1 MNTPPLT
8 LSHVSLAYGTRHV
21 LDDVSLALPASGITL
36 LTGPNGGG
44 KTSLLR
50 AMAGLLRPA
59 AGSIVRRPGLRTGYL
74 PQQRRIDRRFPIT
87 VAQVVASGLLNRGT
101 LLGHIG
107 KEGRAAVE
115 RTLAE
120 LRLEA
125 LADRPIEALSGGQW
139 QRTLLARAV
148 VSSPGLLLLDEPDTH
163 LDTPSRAFLYDRLAA
178 WASTCSIVIVSHDAA
193 AATALRPTA
202 TYVADGRR
210 LSPAAARA
218 L

>member
-1 MNTPPLT
+1 MNASPLR
-8 LSHVSLAYGTRHV
+8 LSHVSVAYGTRHV
-21 LDDVSLALPASGITL
+21 LDDASLALPHAGITL

-50 AMAGLLRPA
+50 VMAGLLRPA
-59 AGSIVRRPGLRTGYL
+59 AGSVERRPGLLTGYL

-87 VAQVVASGLLNRGT
+87 VAQVVASGLLNRRT
-101 LLGHIG
+101 LFGRIG
-107 KEGRAAVE
+107 REGRAAVE

-120 LRLEA
+120 LRLDA
-125 LADRPIEALSGGQW
+125 LAGRPIEALSGGQW

-148 VSSPGLLLLDEPDTH
+148 VSSPALLLLDEPDTH
-163 LDTPSRAFLYDRLAA
+163 LDTPSRTFLYDRLAA

-193 AATALRPTA
+193 AAGALRPTA

>member
-1 MNTPPLT
+1 MNASPLS
-8 LSHVSLAYGTRHV
+8 LSHVGLAYGTHRV
-21 LDDVSLALPASGITL
+21 LDDVTLALPATGITL

-50 AMAGLLRPA
+50 VMAGLLRPA
-59 AGSIVRRPGLRTGYL
+59 AGSVERRPGLLTGYL

-87 VAQVVASGLLNRGT
+87 VAQVVASGLLNRAT
-101 LLGHIG
+101 LFGRMGH
-107 KEGRAAVE
+107 EGRAAVE

-120 LRLEA
+120 LRLDT
-125 LADRPIEALSGGQW
+125 LAGRPIEALSGGQW

-148 VSSPGLLLLDEPDTH
+148 VSSPALLLLDEPDTH
-163 LDTPSRAFLYDRLAA
+163 LDTPSRTFLYDRLAA

-193 AATALRPTA
+193 AAGALRPTA

>member
-1 MNTPPLT
+1 MNASPLS
-8 LSHVSLAYGTRHV
+8 LSHVSLAYGTHRV
-21 LDDVSLALPASGITL
+21 LDDVTLALPATGITL

-50 AMAGLLRPA
+50 VMAGLLRPA
-59 AGSIVRRPGLRTGYL
+59 AGSVERRPGLLTGYL

-87 VAQVVASGLLNRGT
+87 VAQVVASGLLNRRSIFGRM
-101 LLGHIG
+101 GR
-107 KEGRAAVE
+107 EGRAAVE

-120 LRLEA
+120 LRLDA
-125 LADRPIEALSGGQW
+125 LAGRPIEALSGGQW

-148 VSSPGLLLLDEPDTH
+148 VSSPGLPLLDE
-163 LDTPSRAFLYDRLAA
+163 RAFLYDRLAA

-193 AATALRPTA
+193 AAAALRPTA
-202 TYVADGRR
+202 TYVADGGR
-210 LSPAAARA
+210 LSPAAPPA